1 MRSSIAFLQSVP
13 DERCGVR
20 DRDEPLDWGARRES
34 LSAFS
39 RASRACFMRSSIAF
53 LQSVS
58 EECCGVR
65 DRDELFGCGAR
76 RESLPA
82 RSRYCL
88 MRSSI
93 AFCNSSLERRWGPR
107 AWDELLESESLDCA
121 PRSLLPRPRSWAS
134 LEITAIPVAN
144 KTMLSLLSIFILRFV
159 VQFSTE
165 GNFRLT
171 LLNVPA

>member
-1 MRSSIAFLQSVP
+1 MRSSSAFLQSVP
-13 DERCGVR
+13 EECCGVR
-20 DRDEPLDWGARRES
+20 DLEEPLDGDGCRES
-34 LSAFS
+34 LLA
-39 RASRACFMRSSIAF
+39 RSRACLIRSSQA
-53 LQSVS
+53 LRKSS
-58 EECCGVR
+58 PEERCGVR

-88 MRSSI
+88 MRSSN

-107 AWDELLESESLDCA
+107 ARDELRESESLDCA

-165 GNFRLT
+165 GNLRLT